1 MTVSFKV
8 NDISHIFKKN
18 LIIEGNEVSNLPYPL
33 YPIPYI
39 LYPISYSQ
47 LSVQKNTNRTK
58 NTFTSQKYFDII
70 VLYENIKNPKGKEK

>member
-18 LIIEGNEVSNLPYPL
+18 LTIEGNEVSNLPYP
-33 YPIPYI
+33 

-70 VLYENIKNPKGKEK
+70 VQYENIKNPKGKEK